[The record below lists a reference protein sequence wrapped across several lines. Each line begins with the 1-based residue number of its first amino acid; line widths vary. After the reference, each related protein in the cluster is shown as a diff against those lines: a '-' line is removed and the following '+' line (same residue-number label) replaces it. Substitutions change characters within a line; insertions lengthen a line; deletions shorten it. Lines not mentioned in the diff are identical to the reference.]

1 MNLLASETVSIN
13 NLLSIIAIGKDEK
26 DMNKIREIARNADED
41 GMGYIDQEE
50 FSQFVRDL
58 ITYRQDLIVKSS
70 LLVKKLLSLK
80 WGEEK
85 EERIKEYFKQLCL
98 LNIVISRNTIETQDM
113 VKIITAD
120 KQLAKRYDI

>member
-85 EERIKEYFKQLCL
+85 EERIKEYFKQLC
-98 LNIVISRNTIETQDM
+98 
-113 VKIITAD
+113 
-120 KQLAKRYDI
+120 